1 MEILTPIKSIRA
13 KCIDCCNGQRY
24 EVKLCVISG
33 CPLYPYRLGKRPQKD
48 TISESEQDTD
58 T

>member
-24 EVKLCVISG
+24 EVKLCAIRE
-33 CPLYPYRLGKRPQKD
+33 CPLYAYRFGRRPRKD
-48 TISESEQDTD
+48 DDTQSI
-58 T
+58 TE